1 MAGQTPGSAEGGLSQ
16 SYVTGLTET
25 SLTDLEGV
33 GKVRYE
39 NKKWYKWVKYDDGT
53 ANLDIVAGDF
63 LNYLASTGYGTSV
76 VVADTA
82 NADAT
87 TPLGAGVAG
96 AAVTVTN
103 TFMWIQIKGLVTL
116 SLDPTGAAGDG
127 NTLVPSATDKAMAI
141 ATASDLEHHVGQAV
155 DDASKIVYLDCPW

>member
-1 MAGQTPGSAEGGLSQ
+1 MTGQTPGSAEGGLPQ

-33 GKVRYE
+33 GKIRFE

-53 ANLDIVAGDF
+53 DNLDIVAGDF
-63 LNYLASTGYGTSV
+63 LGYFAATGYGLSKV
-76 VVADTA
+76 VSDISDG
-82 NADAT
+82 DAT
-87 TPLGAGVAG
+87 TPFGAGVAV

-116 SLDPTGAAGDG
+116 SLDPTGTPADSNA
-127 NTLVPSATDKAMAI
+127 LVPSATNKAMAI
-141 ATASDLEHHVGQAV
+141 ATSSDVEHICGHTI
-155 DDASKIVYLDCPW
+155 DDSAKLVYLDCPW